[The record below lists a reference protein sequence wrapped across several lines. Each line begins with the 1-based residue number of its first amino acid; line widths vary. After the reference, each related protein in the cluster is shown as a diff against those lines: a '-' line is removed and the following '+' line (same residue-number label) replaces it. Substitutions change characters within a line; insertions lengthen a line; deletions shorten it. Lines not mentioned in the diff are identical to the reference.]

1 MRMRIISGE
10 LKGRLIKVPDTK
22 YTRPTTDRVRETIFN
37 LLYNKLDF
45 DGIDVLDIYA
55 GTGSLGFE
63 CISRG
68 AASVSFIEKN
78 FPVYKNLQEN
88 IDSLG
93 IKNQCKIYKME
104 AVKFTNWEEHPKY
117 DLILADPP
125 FFEYDIYTVVENLIK
140 NEFLKEDGFIWV
152 ERSIQTKDRD
162 TETFGVEPFKKIGDS
177 LLYEFSK

>member
-1 MRMRIISGE
+1 MRIISGE
-10 LKGRLIKVPDTK
+10 LKGRLIKVPETK
-22 YTRPTTDRVRETIFN
+22 FTRPTTDRVRETVFN
-37 LLYNKLDF
+37 LLNNKIDF

-68 AASVSFIEKN
+68 AATVSFIEKN

-93 IKNQCKIYKME
+93 ISGQCKIFKME
-104 AVKFTNWEEHPKY
+104 ALKFTKWEEHPKY

-125 FFEYDIYTVVENLIK
+125 FFEYDIYSVVQNLLSCG
-140 NEFLKEDGFIWV
+140 FLKDDGFIWI
-152 ERSIQTKDRD
+152 ERSVQTKDKD
-162 TETFGVEPFKKIGDS
+162 LEGFGKEPFKKVGDS
-177 LLYEFSK
+177 LLYEFGK

>member
-10 LKGRLIKVPDTK
+10 LKGRFIKVPDSK
-22 YTRPTTDRVRETIFN
+22 FTRPTTDRVRETVFN
-37 LLYNKLDF
+37 LLNNRIDF

-55 GTGSLGFE
+55 GSGSLGFE

-68 AASVSFIEKN
+68 ASAVSFIEKN

-93 IKNQCKIYKME
+93 IKDRCKIFKME
-104 AVKFTNWEEHPKY
+104 AVKFSNWEEHPKY

-125 FFEYDIYTVVENLIK
+125 FFEYDVYTVVQNLLK
-140 NEFLKEDGFIWV
+140 NNFLKEDGFIWV
-152 ERSIQTKDRD
+152 ERSIQTKEKDI
-162 TETFGVEPFKKIGDS
+162 EAFGKEPFKKVGDS
-177 LLYEFSK
+177 LLYEFS